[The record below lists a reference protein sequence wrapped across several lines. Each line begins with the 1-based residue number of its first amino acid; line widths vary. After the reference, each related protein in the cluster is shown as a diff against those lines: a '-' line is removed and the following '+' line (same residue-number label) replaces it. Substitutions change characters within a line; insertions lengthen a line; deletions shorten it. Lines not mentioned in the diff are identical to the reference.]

1 MIYAVVGAGPRTG
14 TSWVMGQLHAAGLP
28 VHWTKYIKIP
38 GAEYETDWKE
48 LANLNHVIAKV
59 WPGTISVADI
69 GRVVILRRDRDEQII
84 SLRKQIERERDAG
97 YKCVETAEVLI
108 DRCVKFADAIRIS
121 KIEIR
126 TEDLNSRIN
135 EIIGWL
141 SEPFEYRRTA

>member
-1 MIYAVVGAGPRTG
+1 
-14 TSWVMGQLHAAGLP
+14 MGQLHAAGLP
-28 VHWTKYIKIP
+28 VHWTTSIKIP

-48 LANLNHVIAKV
+48 LPNLNNVIAKV
-59 WPGTISVADI
+59 WPGTLTVAKVS
-69 GRVVILRRDRDEQII
+69 RCVILRRDRDEQII

-97 YKCVETAEVLI
+97 YMCVDTAEVLI
-108 DRCVKFADAIRIS
+108 DRCVKFADAIQIP

-135 EIIGWL
+135 EIIGWM

>member
-28 VHWTKYIKIP
+28 VHWTKSIKIP
-38 GAEYETDWKE
+38 GAEYETNWKD
-48 LANLNHVIAKV
+48 LPNLNNVIAKV
-59 WPGTISVADI
+59 WPGTLTVANV
-69 GRVVILRRDRDEQII
+69 GRVVILRRDRDDQII
-84 SLRKQIERERDAG
+84 SLRKQIERERVAG
-97 YKCVETAEVLI
+97 YKCIDTAETLI
-108 DRCVKFADAIRIS
+108 DRCVKFADAIQIP

>member
-28 VHWTKYIKIP
+28 VYWTKSIKIP
-38 GAEYETDWKE
+38 GAEYETNWKE
-48 LANLNHVIAKV
+48 LPNLRNVIAKV

-69 GRVVILRRDRDEQII
+69 GRVVILRRDRDEQVI
-84 SLRKQIERERDAG
+84 SLRKQMERERIAG
-97 YKCVETAEVLI
+97 YKCDETAEELI
-108 DRCVKFADAIRIS
+108 DRCVKFADAIRLP

>member
-28 VHWTKYIKIP
+28 VHWTKSIKIP

-48 LANLNHVIAKV
+48 LPNLNNVIAKV
-59 WPGTISVADI
+59 WPGTMTVAKVSRI
-69 GRVVILRRDRDEQII
+69 VLLRRDRDEQII
-84 SLRKQIERERDAG
+84 SLRKQLERERAVG
-97 YKCVETAEVLI
+97 YKVVETAEELI
-108 DRCVKFADAIRIS
+108 DRNVKFANAIRIP

-126 TEDLNSRIN
+126 TEDLNSRIG